1 MIGGTDMTE
10 TVERPNY
17 YAIIPASVRYDN
29 NLPGKASL
37 LYGEITALC
46 NQKGYCWA
54 SDSYFANLYGVSKQT
69 IQNWLKALEINNHI
83 VREVIYEEGTQKI
96 LHRYIKILVYPTQ
109 NNLHTPTQ
117 NNLGVN
123 NTSINTTVN
132 NTSNKK
138 HSAANATPLVQLEK
152 DFEEIWQVYPNKKG
166 KGQAFNHYKAWRKKS
181 VDHTNE
187 YLFNKLDRYKQ
198 YIKLNSNWYHP
209 LNGATWFNGRFD
221 DELDL
226 TPKPQNRGY
235 QKNTRKEI
243 IPQWAKDQKA
253 QYDSNHG
260 TNNHISDDDRKRLA
274 DRLAKLES
282 KGG

>member
-1 MIGGTDMTE
+1 MPMIGGTDMTE
-10 TVERPNY
+10 KVERPNY

-69 IQNWLKALEINNHI
+69 IQNWLKALENNGHI

-138 HSAANATPLVQLEK
+138 HSAANATPLVQLKK
-152 DFEEIWQVYPNKKG
+152 DFEEIWKEYPNKQDKG
-166 KGQAFNHYKAWRKKS
+166 RAFNHYKAWRKKS
-181 VDHTNE
+181 VNHNNA
-187 YLFNKLDRYKQ
+187 YLFERLRLYK
-198 YIKLNSNWYHP
+198 KHLAANPWKSP
-209 LNGATWFNGRFD
+209 MNGSTWFNGRFTD
-221 DELDL
+221 DYEL
-226 TPKPQNRGY
+226 TSSGNSSNNTAPQ
-235 QKNTRKEI
+235 TRED
-243 IPQWAKDQKA
+243 WF
-253 QYDSNHG
+253 G
-260 TNNHISDDDRKRLA
+260 
-274 DRLAKLES
+274 
-282 KGG
+282 